1 MSKLLSYCPL
11 CAATEIKTMYQARDP
26 HYGISGSYRIVRCAN
41 CSLVFLNPM
50 YSDGELTAL
59 YPSDYYAYQDEVRG
73 SLWKQRAKKLLG
85 YWQGTREPSF
95 SRPGTFL
102 DIGCGSGAFVERM
115 RDAGWRAQGVE
126 VNEAAARTAQSR
138 DLEVFCGLLQDAQF
152 PSESFDYVRASHS
165 LEHSTCPHE
174 TLDEIHRIL
183 KPEGTLLIAI
193 PNIDSLSAKIFRQYW
208 FHLCPPVHAFSYS
221 VQTIRRMLELHG
233 FRVRRVVFNS
243 QYEGMLGSAQIW
255 LNRKNG
261 NKSSE
266 GLVFNA
272 RPLRIVCGWLE
283 RLCDVMRMGDVI
295 EVTAAKANAPE
306 SVSRIRGLS
315 ETRNK
320 RCSIPANQSGLP
332 SSDSWLVAYQTFARY
347 ANLCLQSA
355 YKWTGNS
362 FPS

>member
-1 MSKLLSYCPL
+1 M
-11 CAATEIKTMYQARDP
+11 
-26 HYGISGSYRIVRCAN
+26 
-41 CSLVFLNPM
+41 
-50 YSDGELTAL
+50 
-59 YPSDYYAYQDEVRG
+59 
-73 SLWKQRAKKLLG
+73 
-85 YWQGTREPSF
+85 
-95 SRPGTFL
+95 
-102 DIGCGSGAFVERM
+102 
-115 RDAGWRAQGVE
+115 
-126 VNEAAARTAQSR
+126 
-138 DLEVFCGLLQDAQF
+138 
-152 PSESFDYVRASHS
+152 
-165 LEHSTCPHE
+165 EHSTCPHE

-243 QYEGMLGSAQIW
+243 QYEGILGSAQIW

-295 EVTAAKANAPE
+295 EVTAAKANAPGKRFAD
-306 SVSRIRGLS
+306 SRVV
-315 ETRNK
+315 RNEEQ
-320 RCSIPANQSGLP
+320 AVQHSGNP
-332 SSDSWLVAYQTFARY
+332 VR
-347 ANLCLQSA
+347 SA
-355 YKWTGNS
+355 VQ
-362 FPS
+362 

>member
-1 MSKLLSYCPL
+1 MVSLRPYTHL
-11 CAATEIKTMYQARDP
+11 ITMRTRMKSEGA
-26 HYGISGSYRIVRCAN
+26 SGSSEPRNCLDTGKEPGNLVLTGRVRFLTLGVAAAHSLSGCAM
-41 CSLVFLNPM
+41 L
-50 YSDGELTAL
+50 
-59 YPSDYYAYQDEVRG
+59 
-73 SLWKQRAKKLLG
+73 
-85 YWQGTREPSF
+85 
-95 SRPGTFL
+95 
-102 DIGCGSGAFVERM
+102 
-115 RDAGWRAQGVE
+115 AGGAQGVE
-126 VNEAAARTAQSR
+126 VNEAAARAAQFR
-138 DLEVFCGLLQDAQF
+138 DLEVFCGLLQNAQF

-221 VQTIRRMLELHG
+221 VQTIRRMLELHW

-243 QYEGMLGSAQIW
+243 QYEGILGSAQIW

-295 EVTAAKANAPE
+295 EVTAAKANAPGKRFAD
-306 SVSRIRGLS
+306 SRVV
-315 ETRNK
+315 RNEEQ
-320 RCSIPANQSGLP
+320 AVQHSGNP
-332 SSDSWLVAYQTFARY
+332 VR
-347 ANLCLQSA
+347 SA
-355 YKWTGNS
+355 VQ
-362 FPS
+362 